1 MPGHARAVEGWEGS
15 AKVEL
20 FPTEVLMQ
28 WFFWLLL
35 AGASGYEFHRI
46 AKHLNKLKD
55 DYDRLADE
63 FKELKQRVGWLE
75 DGDD

>member
-1 MPGHARAVEGWEGS
+1 MPGHARAMEGWEGS

-20 FPTEVLMQ
+20 LPTEVLMQ
-28 WFFWLLL
+28 WFLWLLL
-35 AGASGYEFHRI
+35 AGASSYEFHRI

-63 FKELKQRVGWLE
+63 FKKLKQRVGWLE
-75 DGDD
+75 DDDD